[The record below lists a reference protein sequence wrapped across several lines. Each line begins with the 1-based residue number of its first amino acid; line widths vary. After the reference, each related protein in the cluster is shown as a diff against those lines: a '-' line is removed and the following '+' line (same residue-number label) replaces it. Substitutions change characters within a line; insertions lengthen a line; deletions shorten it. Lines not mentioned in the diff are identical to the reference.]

1 MLNKINFFLNQSH
14 IFINFSLFI
23 TSMILIL
30 KYIITNSFHL
40 FINNGIYIKLFYS
53 YLIISILLVIY
64 FFIKYF
70 VELFYLKLIKKLDLL
85 IFIIIIFSV
94 IFVSFLI
101 AINIDLNKINYIKN
115 ITYIGFS
122 IFILFFS
129 LIFLIIGLTTFSKLP
144 KLSKYLNELNPQ
156 IIKKYNISKKEIE
169 IIKQLVLGKTN
180 KEISDTLF
188 ISLSTVKT
196 HIYNIFQKT
205 NVKKRIEII
214 NLFFKSI

>member
-70 VELFYLKLIKKLDLL
+70 VELFYLKLIKKLNLL
-85 IFIIIIFSV
+85 MFIIIFLSV

-101 AINIDLNKINYIKN
+101 AINIDLNKINFIKN
-115 ITYIGFS
+115 ITEIGFS
-122 IFILFFS
+122 IFILFF
-129 LIFLIIGLTTFSKLP
+129 LIIGLTAFIKLSKP
-144 KLSKYLNELNPQ
+144 SKYLNELNPQ